1 MQDHGIKEVIEEDIW
16 GGMKDVLNFQLLNT
30 GSETNPIVITV
41 GLILALIF
49 SLFAASAI
57 LKGFRILV
65 TRKMAAEDRLKFISI
80 FKFVRYFIYMIIFL
94 LVLSAAGINI
104 VVLLTASAALF
115 VGLGLAL
122 REIFQ
127 DLIGGISIIID
138 KSLHVGDVVEVDGR
152 VGRVIEI
159 SLRTTRALT
168 RDDKIVI
175 IPNHKFISDMVFNY
189 TQNHKNTREVVN
201 LGVAYGSDIGLVKK
215 ILLECA
221 AAQKGILKTPEP
233 FVLLEDFGDSALK
246 FGIYFF
252 INDSFVDP
260 KIKSELRFQIEEEF
274 RLHQVRIPFPQ
285 RDVHYSGR
293 PNNLNKTDE
302 NG

>member
-1 MQDHGIKEVIEEDIW
+1 MQDGIKEVIEEDIW
-16 GGMKDVLNFQLLNT
+16 GGVKDVLNFQLLNT
-30 GSETNPIVITV
+30 GPENDPVIVTV

-49 SLFAASAI
+49 SLMAASLI
-57 LKGFRILV
+57 LKGFRVLI
-65 TRKMAAEDRLKFISI
+65 TRKMVAEDRLKFISI
-80 FKFVRYFIYMIIFL
+80 FTFVRYFIYLIIFL
-94 LVLSAAGINI
+94 LILSAAGINI

-127 DLIGGISIIID
+127 DLIGGISIIVD
-138 KSLHVGDVVEVDGR
+138 KSLHVGDVVEVGGR

-159 SLRTTRALT
+159 NLRTTRALT

-175 IPNHKFISDMVFNY
+175 IPNHKFISDVVFNY

-201 LGVAYGSDIGLVKK
+201 LRIAYGSNVSLVKK

-221 AAQKGILKTPEP
+221 GTQKGILKTPEP
-233 FVLLEDFGDSALK
+233 FVLLEDFGESALMV
-246 FGIYFF
+246 GIYFF

-260 KIKSELRFQIEEEF
+260 KIKSELRFQIEEKF
-274 RLHQVRIPFPQ
+274 RLHQIRMPFPQ
-285 RDVHYSGR
+285 REVHHSKKS
-293 PNNLNKTDE
+293 NISKSVE

>member
-16 GGMKDVLNFQLLNT
+16 GGVKDVLNFQLLNT
-30 GSETNPIVITV
+30 GSENDPIIITV

-49 SLFAASAI
+49 SLFAASAV

-80 FKFVRYFIYMIIFL
+80 FGFVRYFIYMIIFL
-94 LVLSAAGINI
+94 LILSAAGINI

-127 DLIGGISIIID
+127 DLIGGISIIVD
-138 KSLHVGDVVEVDGR
+138 KSLHVGDVVEVGGR

-159 SLRTTRALT
+159 NLRTTRALT

-175 IPNHKFISDMVFNY
+175 IPNHKFISDVVFNY

-201 LGVAYGSDIGLVKK
+201 LGVAYGSDVSLVKK

-246 FGIYFF
+246 VGIYFF